1 MKKITY
7 RFFRFSLVALF
18 GLLATINIYSQ
29 ESELISKASFGDF
42 DEVKSLVE
50 SGVNIDA
57 QDDSYGYTALMWACE
72 HNFIDMTRYLLSKGA
87 DPNIRAKDGSTAII
101 TAAGNAPDAV
111 EPLLS
116 AGADV
121 NARADDGSGVLT
133 ECVFGVLYKGY
144 PMGLAELLAAEVSD
158 TDEALSSPDA
168 IAGYTPLF
176 WAARDNH
183 EQLVRLLI
191 GHGADVNAAAK
202 DGKTPLK
209 LAEEEGHQE
218 MVKLLKSMGAR

>member
-1 MKKITY
+1 M
-7 RFFRFSLVALF
+7 LF
-18 GLLATINIYSQ
+18 GLLATVNMYSQ
-29 ESELISKASFGDF
+29 ESELVSKASFGDF

-50 SGVNIDA
+50 SGLNIDA

-72 HNFIDMTRYLLSKGA
+72 HNFIDMARYLLSKGA

-101 TAAGNAPDAV
+101 RAAGNAPDAV

-116 AGADV
+116 AGADID
-121 NARADDGSGVLT
+121 ARADDGWGVLT
-133 ECVFGVLYKGY
+133 QCVFGVLYKGY
-144 PMGLAELLAAEVSD
+144 PMELAELLAAEVSD
-158 TDEALSSPDA
+158 VDEATMNSGSVD
-168 IAGYTPLF
+168 GYTPLF

-191 GHGADVNAAAK
+191 EHGADVNAAAE

-209 LAEEEGHQE
+209 LAEGEGHQG
-218 MVKLLKSMGAR
+218 MVQLLKSMGAR